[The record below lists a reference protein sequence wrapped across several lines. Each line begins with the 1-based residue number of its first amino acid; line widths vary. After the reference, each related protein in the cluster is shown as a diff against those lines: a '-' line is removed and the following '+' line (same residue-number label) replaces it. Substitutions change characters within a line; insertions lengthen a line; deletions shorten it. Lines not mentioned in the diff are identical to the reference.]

1 MVTSWMKMYIV
12 GKREA
17 GISVGLKF
25 LNGWS
30 GKELLEK
37 GSHEQRIEDGERE
50 AMYISGGRGSPGKGS
65 SKDQCPKTETCLTCW
80 VNSKK
85 DSVVGWNK

>member
-1 MVTSWMKMYIV
+1 MSDGDQLDEDVHC
-12 GKREA
+12 REEEA

-50 AMYISGGRGSPGKGS
+50 SHVYFWGGGFQAKGS
-65 SKDQCPKTETCLTCW
+65 ARTNAPR
-80 VNSKK
+80 
-85 DSVVGWNK
+85 

>member
-1 MVTSWMKMYIV
+1 VSDGDQLDEV
-12 GKREA
+12 VHCREEEA

-37 GSHEQRIEDGERE
+37 GSHEQRIEDGER
-50 AMYISGGRGSPGKGS
+50 
-65 SKDQCPKTETCLTCW
+65 
-80 VNSKK
+80 
-85 DSVVGWNK
+85 DSHVYF

>member
-1 MVTSWMKMYIV
+1 MSDGDQLDEDVHC
-12 GKREA
+12 REEEA

-50 AMYISGGRGSPGKGS
+50 SHVYFWGRGFQAKGS
-65 SKDQCPKTETCLTCW
+65 ARTNAPR
-80 VNSKK
+80 
-85 DSVVGWNK
+85 

>member
-1 MVTSWMKMYIV
+1 MSDGDQLDEDVHC
-12 GKREA
+12 REEEA

-37 GSHEQRIEDGERE
+37 GSYEQRIEDGER
-50 AMYISGGRGSPGKGS
+50 
-65 SKDQCPKTETCLTCW
+65 
-80 VNSKK
+80 
-85 DSVVGWNK
+85 DSHVYF